1 MNDTEFFSDLDIR
14 FTLSG
19 ETDNGLTFGATI
31 DLDEVGDDAT
41 AGGGPLATVGG
52 DPIDATP
59 TNNSQLE
66 ELAVFI
72 SGGFGTVTL
81 GDVDGALAWALA
93 DLEIAAGSIADDQT
107 EHAGFSEADE
117 FDGLND
123 GQILRYDYSFGA
135 FAVAASLELDDL
147 GSADDVY
154 GIGLT
159 YGADLGGIA
168 LGFGLGYQDGGDAFG
183 DVVGVSVSADFHNGF
198 EAVLNYFDSSAG
210 TSVDAFGDNDYIG
223 VALGYTI
230 DALSFTVNYGEFD
243 DGADGFGLAAN
254 YDLGGGAVVQFG
266 YGDGTDALGNDSET
280 FSLGVAMSF

>member
-1 MNDTEFFSDLDIR
+1 MSDTQFHSDLDVR

-19 ETDNGLTFGATI
+19 ESDNGLTFGATI
-31 DLDEVGDDAT
+31 DLDEIGDDDP
-41 AGGGPLATVGG
+41 AGVPAG
-52 DPIDATP
+52 DPISANP
-59 TNNSQLE
+59 NNGDPVE
-66 ELAVFI
+66 ELAVFV

-93 DLEIAAGSIADDQT
+93 DLEIAAGAIADDHT

-123 GQILRYDYSFGA
+123 GQILRYDYSFGH
-135 FAVAASLELDDL
+135 FGVAASLELDDS
-147 GSADDVY
+147 GTADDVY
-154 GIGLT
+154 GLGLT

-168 LGFGLGYQDGGDAFG
+168 LGFGLGYQDGGDTYG
-183 DVVGVSVSADFHNGF
+183 DIVGVSVDADFGNGF
-198 EAVLNYFDSSAG
+198 EAVLNYWDQSAG
-210 TSVDAFGDNDYIG
+210 SLGGTDNDYIG
-223 VALGYTI
+223 VALGYTV

-243 DGADGFGLAAN
+243 TGADGFGLAAN

-266 YGDGTDALGNDSET
+266 YGDSDTGTDT

>member
-1 MNDTEFFSDLDIR
+1 MSDTQFHSDLDVR

-19 ETDNGLTFGATI
+19 ESDNGLTFGATI
-31 DLDEVGDDAT
+31 DLDEIGDDAGADGIQANPQNNP
-41 AGGGPLATVGG
+41 AGTV
-52 DPIDATP
+52 
-59 TNNSQLE
+59 E

-93 DLEIAAGSIADDQT
+93 DLEIAAGAIADDQT
-107 EHAGFSEADE
+107 THAGFSEADE

-135 FAVAASLELDDL
+135 FGVAASLELDDGASGL
-147 GSADDVY
+147 APADDVY

-159 YGADLGGIA
+159 YDAELGGIA

-183 DVVGVSVSADFHNGF
+183 DIVGASVAADFHNGF
-198 EAVLNYFDSSAG
+198 EAVLNYWDQSAG
-210 TSVDAFGDNDYIG
+210 SLGGTDNDYIG

-243 DGADGFGLAAN
+243 TGADGFGLAAN

-266 YGDGTDALGNDSET
+266 YGDGTDGAGNDSDT

>member
-1 MNDTEFFSDLDIR
+1 MNSTEFHSDLDVR

-31 DLDEVGDDAT
+31 DLDEIGDDV
-41 AGGGPLATVGG
+41 AG
-52 DPIDATP
+52 IDNDP
-59 TNNSQLE
+59 TNTDANTNEADQ
-66 ELAVFI
+66 AVFI

-93 DLEIAAGSIADDQT
+93 DLAISAGSINDDET
-107 EHAGFSEADE
+107 EHGGFSEADE

-123 GQILRYDYSFGA
+123 GQILRYDYSFGH
-135 FAVAASLELDDL
+135 FGVAASLELDDSGL
-147 GSADDVY
+147 DDDVY

-159 YGADLGGIA
+159 YDAELGGIG

-183 DVVGVSVSADFHNGF
+183 DIVGVSVAADFHNGF
-198 EAVLNYFDSSAG
+198 EAVLNYWDSSAG
-210 TSVDAFGDNDYIG
+210 TVAPVANGGETAPGDNDYLG
-223 VALGYTI
+223 VALGYTV
-230 DALSFTVNYGEFD
+230 DALSFVVNYGEFD
-243 DGADGFGLAAN
+243 TGSEGFGLAAN

-266 YGDGTDALGNDSET
+266 YGDTDGGNDT

>member
-1 MNDTEFFSDLDIR
+1 VSDTQFHSDLDVR

-19 ETDNGLTFGATI
+19 ESDNGLTFGATI
-31 DLDEVGDDAT
+31 DLDEIGDDDP
-41 AGGGPLATVGG
+41 AGVPAG
-52 DPIDATP
+52 DPIAANP
-59 TNNSQLE
+59 NNGDPVE
-66 ELAVFI
+66 ELAVFV

-93 DLEIAAGSIADDQT
+93 DLEIAAGAIADDHT
-107 EHAGFSEADE
+107 EHGGFSEADE

-135 FAVAASLELDDL
+135 FGVAASLELDDS

-154 GIGLT
+154 GLGLT
-159 YGADLGGIA
+159 YGAELGGIA
-168 LGFGLGYQDGGDAFG
+168 LGFGLGYQDGGDTYG
-183 DVVGVSVSADFHNGF
+183 DIVGVSVDANFHNGF
-198 EAVLNYFDSSAG
+198 EAVLNYWDQSAG
-210 TSVDAFGDNDYIG
+210 ALGGTDNDYIG
-223 VALGYTI
+223 VALGYTV

-243 DGADGFGLAAN
+243 TGSEGFGLAAN

-266 YGDGTDALGNDSET
+266 YGDTDGGNDT